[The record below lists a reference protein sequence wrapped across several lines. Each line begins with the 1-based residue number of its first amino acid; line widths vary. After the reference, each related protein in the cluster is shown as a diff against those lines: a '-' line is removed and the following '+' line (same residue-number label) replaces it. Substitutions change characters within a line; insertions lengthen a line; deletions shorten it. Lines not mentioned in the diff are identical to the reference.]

1 MVSADAS
8 RTPTLPAPGTR
19 IGSLRVVRALG
30 VGGMGGVLL
39 AYDEILEREVA
50 VKMVLPRLLQK
61 NGSREMFI
69 AEGRAMA
76 AVRHENVVRI
86 FDYGEHEGLP
96 YLVMEYVPG
105 QTLEQRLEEHPGG
118 LDADEA
124 LGIIELVCRGL
135 EAIHEAGIVHGDIKP
150 SNVLIGPS
158 FRVCL
163 SDFGMT
169 HSATEGSGA
178 GTAAYMAPELSDLEP
193 RPEALRPRADLYSLG
208 VVAYETLSG
217 DLPFDA
223 PDAARIMAQHMYKQA
238 APLRTHRPDLPLAF
252 EELVCR
258 LLIKDPEERVPS
270 SEEALRLIGD
280 ARRALP
286 RSGQRRMLIVDD
298 DPAFLA
304 LVRACVEEELAGVEV
319 VTAISGALA
328 LEAAAKKR
336 FHLVV
341 ADLDMP
347 ELNGLELTAS
357 LRSDPDPPRVLVVT
371 GEGAARDWR
380 VLSRIG
386 ADGFLLKPVAPDA
399 LVASIERLLF
409 KPTRDEE

>member
-1 MVSADAS
+1 MVSADVS
-8 RTPTLPAPGTR
+8 RKQTLPAPGTR
-19 IGSLRVVRALG
+19 IGSLRVVRTLG

-50 VKMVLPRLLQK
+50 VKMVLPRLLDK
-61 NGSREMFI
+61 GESRENFI

-86 FDYGEHEGLP
+86 FDYGEHGDLP

-105 QTLEQRLEEHPGG
+105 ETLEQRLEGHPGG

-124 LGIIELVCRGL
+124 LGVIEHVCRGL
-135 EAIHEAGIVHGDIKP
+135 EAIHEAGIVHGDVKP

-169 HSATEGSGA
+169 SSATVGSGA
-178 GTAAYMAPELSDLEP
+178 GTAAYMAPELTDPQP
-193 RPEALRPRADLYSLG
+193 RSPELRARADLYALG
-208 VVAYETLSG
+208 VVAYEALAG

-223 PDAARIMAQHMYKQA
+223 PDSARMMAQHIYKQP
-238 APLRTHRPDLPLAF
+238 APLRSHRPDLPVAF
-252 EELVCR
+252 EDLVAR
-258 LLIKDPEERVPS
+258 LLIKDPNERVPS
-270 SEEALRLIGD
+270 SAEALRLIGL

-286 RSGQRRMLIVDD
+286 RTGQRRMLVVDD

-304 LVRACVEEELAGVEV
+304 LVRACVESELPGVDV
-319 VTAISGALA
+319 VTVTSATRA
-328 LEAAAKKR
+328 LEVAQETP

-357 LRSDPDPPRVLVVT
+357 LRSEPNPPRVLVVT

-380 VLSRIG
+380 VLSHMG
-386 ADGFLLKPVAPDA
+386 ADGFLLKPVSPDS

-409 KPTRDEE
+409 SSPRDES